1 MKATLAEYVVTNN
14 PNGASKML
22 VNRYNMPRTK
32 SMRQMVQQMKY
43 IIQRYRKQA
52 LEDIAE
58 VHPDREFMVV
68 ETPAIVEEAVTV
80 SEAKSNCNGDTDCE
94 GCSKMAESKS
104 NCGGGC
110 SGASGNSGCGCG
122 GNTSNASGCGCGGNT
137 SNIVG
142 MNYAAD
148 GQGAPKGDT
157 AIDTTTPM
165 SKESNVSK
173 AVTYLSVGVVGV
185 IIAGIIFKKF

>member
-1 MKATLAEYVVTNN
+1 MRATLAEYVVTNN

-32 SMRQMVQQMKY
+32 SMAQMVQQMKY
-43 IIQRYRKQA
+43 IIQRYRQQA

-58 VHPDREFMVV
+58 IHPDREFMVV
-68 ETPAIVEEAVTV
+68 EKTLPLPMVEDAVMV
-80 SEAKSNCNGDTDCE
+80 SETKSNCNGATDCE
-94 GCSKMAESKS
+94 GCSKMKEEKS

-110 SGASGNSGCGCG
+110 SGASGCGCG
-122 GNTSNASGCGCGGNT
+122 GNTSNASGCGCGGT

-142 MNYAAD
+142 MNYAVNGSA
-148 GQGAPKGDT
+148 QPKGDT
-157 AIDTTTPM
+157 TVDTTTPM

-173 AVTYLSVGVVGV
+173 AFTYLSVGVVGV